1 MFHRRLI
8 IATVVLLAG
17 ALLLTAC
24 ASGERIVILDN
35 PDGTGFSMDFSKF
48 SGSSKCQLSLTAGDV
63 VQVEVARTG
72 GQIGLTVTGLK
83 GSEPY
88 IGSDLPA
95 RTFTFSVAETD
106 EYVFRITGKNAT
118 GQIIAK
124 NISRAEDRD

>member
-24 ASGERIVILDN
+24 ASGGRIVILDN
-35 PDGTGFSMDFSKF
+35 PDGTGFPWTSPNSVGAA
-48 SGSSKCQLSLTAGDV
+48 SASSLTAGDV